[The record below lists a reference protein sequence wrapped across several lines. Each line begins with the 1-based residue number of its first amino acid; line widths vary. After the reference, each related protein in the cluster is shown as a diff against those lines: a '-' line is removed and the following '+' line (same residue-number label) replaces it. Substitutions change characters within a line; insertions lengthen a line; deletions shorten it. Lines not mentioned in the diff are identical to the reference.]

1 METPVT
7 IIELTVEITLFGVF
21 TEDEVDLFREQV
33 INVLS
38 GMDDQVH
45 EVKVTLDDVA
55 DSGIIDADIAD
66 ELKLAIAYAHG
77 QEDQRLRDQA
87 SRTGHDMGQ

>member
-21 TEDEVDLFREQV
+21 TEDEVDSFREQV

-55 DSGIIDADIAD
+55 DSGITDD
-66 ELKLAIAYAHG
+66 EEFKRG
-77 QEDQRLRDQA
+77 QEDQRSRDQA